1 MATAPATTRLPNI
14 KGWVYDGEDS
24 YCRVEDEEARE
35 MVTDAY
41 DPAKTYKKGETR
53 IQDNKLYRAK
63 VDITTA
69 EIWTPDHWEETSLE
83 TIRAEMASE
92 LSALNAKSDSDYIA
106 VWNGME
112 VSLVK
117 RGNVGFCTIGGRQQT
132 AISAGALNA
141 YVKIPSEFSAA
152 MLQRVRLADQDGT
165 PFIVDITTDGQFCL
179 YYILGSGGPTNW
191 MGSFAYPLKS

>member
-1 MATAPATTRLPNI
+1 MADAKGAYVGGAPVSFKDVAARAMISDEYNPVKTYAEGGLCIRNGKIYKAAKETTGDWDATAW
-14 KGWVYDGEDS
+14 K
-24 YCRVEDEEARE
+24 
-35 MVTDAY
+35 
-41 DPAKTYKKGETR
+41 
-53 IQDNKLYRAK
+53 
-63 VDITTA
+63 
-69 EIWTPDHWEETSLE
+69 ETSL
-83 TIRAEMASE
+83 TQIQAENAQAI
-92 LSALNAKSDSDYIA
+92 SALNAKSDSDYIA

-112 VSLVK
+112 ISLVK

-132 AISAGALNA
+132 AISAGALNT

-152 MLQRVRLADQDGT
+152 MFQRVRLVDQDGT

>member
-106 VWNGME
+106 VSNGME
-112 VSLVK
+112 VSLVI
-117 RGNVGFCTIGGRQQT
+117 RGNGGFCTIGGRQQT

-152 MLQRVRLADQDGT
+152 MFQRVRLVDQDGT

>member
-1 MATAPATTRLPNI
+1 MEAPTASWALPCVICPSGIRCLIRNVWQHLRISAPKNI
-14 KGWVYDGEDS
+14 NHDVIDDCFTNFCS
-24 YCRVEDEEARE
+24 V
-35 MVTDAY
+35 
-41 DPAKTYKKGETR
+41 
-53 IQDNKLYRAK
+53 
-63 VDITTA
+63 
-69 EIWTPDHWEETSLE
+69 
-83 TIRAEMASE
+83 
-92 LSALNAKSDSDYIA
+92 NAKSDSDYIA

-152 MLQRVRLADQDGT
+152 MFQRVRLVDQDGT